1 VRPYAPVLLVLAIP
15 LLLIVSVQQDQ
26 RRNEHRLAD
35 IASEIAGRDVDVHCP
50 GLLARLADVSAHAG
64 TVFFDEHGRP
74 DDFTD
79 LDEETCSELDRFA
92 EGKAGSGE
100 DAKVA
105 RALHVLAHESS
116 HLAGIRDE
124 ATADCYGLQRTAF
137 VAESLG
143 ADPAKAQR
151 LARLALAER
160 AVTAPAD
167 YRSSEC
173 RDGGALDLDLA
184 SAVWP

>member
-1 VRPYAPVLLVLAIP
+1 VRPYAPLLIVLAIP
-15 LLLIVSVQQDQ
+15 LLLILAVQQEQ

-35 IASEIAGRDVDVHCP
+35 IASDIAGRDVDVHCP
-50 GLLARLADVSAHAG
+50 GLLSRLADVSAHAG
-64 TVFFDEHGRP
+64 TVFFDERGKP
-74 DDFTD
+74 ADFTD

-92 EGKAGSGE
+92 EGKAGQGE
-100 DAKVA
+100 QAKVA

-116 HLAGIRDE
+116 HLAGVRDE
-124 ATADCYGLQRTAF
+124 AAADCYGLQRTAF

-143 ADPAKAQR
+143 ADPAEAQR

-160 AVTAPAD
+160 AITAPGD

-173 RDGGALDLDLA
+173 HDGGALDLDRA

>member
-1 VRPYAPVLLVLAIP
+1 MRPYTPLLIVVAIP
-15 LLLIVSVQQDQ
+15 LLFIVAVQQEQ
-26 RRNEHRLAD
+26 RRNEHRLAAV
-35 IASEIAGRDVDVHCP
+35 ASDIAGRDVGVHCP
-50 GLLARLADVSAHAG
+50 GLLARLTDVSTHPG
-64 TVFFDEHGRP
+64 TVFFDEQGRP
-74 DDFTD
+74 ANFTD

-92 EGKAGSGE
+92 DGKTGRGE
-100 DAKVA
+100 EEQVA

-124 ATADCYGLQRTAF
+124 AAADCYGLQRTAF

-143 ADPAKAQR
+143 ADPAEAER

-160 AVTAPAD
+160 AITAPAD

-173 RDGGALDLDLA
+173 HDGGTLDLDPA
-184 SAVWP
+184 SSVWP

>member
-1 VRPYAPVLLVLAIP
+1 VRPFAPILLVLTIP
-15 LLLIVSVQQDQ
+15 LLLLVAAQQDQ
-26 RRNEHRLAD
+26 RRNEHRLAKV
-35 IASEIAGRDVDVHCP
+35 ASEIAGRDVDVHCP
-50 GLLARLADVSAHAG
+50 GLLERLADVSSHAG
-64 TVFFDEHGRP
+64 TVFFDEQGRP
-74 DDFTD
+74 AKFTD

-92 EGKAGSGE
+92 EGKTGPGE

-116 HLAGIRDE
+116 HLAGVRDE
-124 ATADCYGLQRTAF
+124 AAADCFGLQRTAF

-143 ADPAKAQR
+143 AEPVEVER
-151 LARLALAER
+151 LAHLALAER

-173 RDGGALDLDLA
+173 HDGGVLDLSPGSSL
-184 SAVWP
+184 WP

>member
-1 VRPYAPVLLVLAIP
+1 MRPYAPLLIVLAIP
-15 LLLIVSVQQDQ
+15 LLLIVAVQQEQ
-26 RRNEHRLAD
+26 RSNEHRLAD
-35 IASEIAGRDVDVHCP
+35 IASDIAGRDVEVHCP
-50 GLLARLADVSAHAG
+50 GLLSRLAEVSAHAG
-64 TVFFDEHGRP
+64 TVFFDERGRP
-74 DDFTD
+74 ADFTD

-92 EGKAGSGE
+92 EGKTGQGE
-100 DAKVA
+100 QAKVA

-116 HLAGIRDE
+116 HLAGVRDE
-124 ATADCYGLQRTAF
+124 AAADCYGLQRTAF

-143 ADPAKAQR
+143 ADPAEAQR

-160 AVTAPAD
+160 AITAPAD

-173 RDGGALDLDLA
+173 HDGGALDLDRA

>member
-1 VRPYAPVLLVLAIP
+1 MRPYAPVLLALSIP
-15 LLLIVSVQQDQ
+15 LLLIVMVQQDQ
-26 RRNEHRLAD
+26 RRNEHRLASV
-35 IASEIAGRDVDVHCP
+35 ASEIAGRDVKVHCP

-74 DDFTD
+74 ADFTD

-92 EGKAGSGE
+92 EGKANSGE
-100 DAKVA
+100 DSKVA

-124 ATADCYGLQRTAF
+124 AAADCYGLQRTAF

-151 LARLALAER
+151 LAHLALAER
-160 AVTAPAD
+160 AITAPAD

-173 RDGGALDLDLA
+173 HDGGALDLDPA
-184 SAVWP
+184 SSAWP